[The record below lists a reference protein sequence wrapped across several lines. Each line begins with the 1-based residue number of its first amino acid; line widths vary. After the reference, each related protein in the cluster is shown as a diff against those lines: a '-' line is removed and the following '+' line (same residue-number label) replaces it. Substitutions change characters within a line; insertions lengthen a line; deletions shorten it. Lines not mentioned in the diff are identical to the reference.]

1 MPVTLIPLVIFG
13 TVLGVFAAWLKLSDH
28 DKKP

>member
-13 TVLGVFAAWLKLSDH
+13 TILGIFAAWLKLSDR